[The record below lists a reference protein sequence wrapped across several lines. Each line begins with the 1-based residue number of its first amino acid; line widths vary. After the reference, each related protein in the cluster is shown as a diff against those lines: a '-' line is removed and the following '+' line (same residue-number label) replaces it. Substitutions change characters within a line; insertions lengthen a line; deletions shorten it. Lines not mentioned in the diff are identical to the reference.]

1 MKQYPFLASRIFG
14 TPLLIEPRK
23 LEVILHALGP
33 SLGFEHTP
41 TPEAATFDDDE
52 RRRAGYRVERGV
64 AIIPVYGTLINR
76 GGWLSAMSG
85 VASYTRLNNAL
96 SMAVEDDDVHDILFD
111 YDTPGGEA
119 AGVYALG
126 ERIYQLRGQKRM
138 TAIVNELTASAGVWL
153 ASAADE
159 IVITRTG
166 EAGSIG
172 VVMTHYSQQNFNE
185 KLGVKVTH
193 IHAGARKVDFSPHY
207 DLTPEALEA
216 AQTRIDELYE
226 LFTGTV
232 ARNLNISQNAIKATE
247 AGMFSAQAAVDNGLA
262 HRIDSFDNVLANLQ
276 TAARPLISSIT
287 TVNRGN
293 AMSTENPTGHT
304 AEQQQLIA
312 DAEASARQSERTRIQ
327 AILDHPEA
335 QGREALA
342 RTLAFTT
349 DMTPEAAAPILK
361 AAPAV
366 AMPEETS
373 ETSATQ
379 ITPFEQAMGQ
389 HSNASIAP
397 DNGDDPTA
405 VQPNHSKTLGQAIS
419 RHSRAH

>member
-33 SLGFEHTP
+33 SLGFEHIP
-41 TPEAATFDDDE
+41 TPEAAAFDDDE

-138 TAIVNELTASAGVWL
+138 TAIVNELTASAGIWL

-172 VVMTHYSQQNFNE
+172 VVMTHYSQQEFNQE
-185 KLGVKVTH
+185 LGVKVTH
-193 IHAGARKVDFSPHY
+193 IHAGARKVDFSPHF
-207 DLTPEALEA
+207 DLTPEALET
-216 AQTRIDELYE
+216 AQARIDELYE
-226 LFTGTV
+226 LFTSTV
-232 ARNLNISQNAIKATE
+232 ARNLNISQDTIKATE
-247 AGMFSAQAAVDNGLA
+247 ARMFSAQAAVDTGLA

-276 TAARPLISSIT
+276 AAARPLISIT
-287 TVNRGN
+287 PVNRGN
-293 AMSTENPTGHT
+293 AMSTENPTGNA
-304 AEQQQLIA
+304 AEQQQQIA
-312 DAEASARQSERTRIQ
+312 AAAAEARQSERTRIQ
-327 AILDHPEA
+327 AILEHPEA

-349 DMTPEAAAPILK
+349 DMSPETAAPILT
-361 AAPAV
+361 AAPMA
-366 AMPEETS
+366 ATLEET
-373 ETSATQ
+373 TIAAL
-379 ITPFEQAMGQ
+379 TPFEQAMAQ
-389 HSNASIAP
+389 NSNATIQPDHVDDPSAGAPTHKKALGQSIA
-397 DNGDDPTA
+397 
-405 VQPNHSKTLGQAIS
+405 K
-419 RHSRAH
+419 HSRAH